1 MNILYNDER
10 LLRLIS
16 NLLTLTDIRANIFD
30 VNGKDIHLDV
40 NMHKP
45 FCQLINGTATGTA
58 RCQTCD
64 AKAVATCAEL
74 RGVYSYRCHAGVC
87 ETIFPVIDGGIP
99 VAFLVF
105 GQLLDDSPMEEQWE
119 QAKTRVSWYEG
130 DMEELRKAF
139 FSFRQYSSEE
149 IDAYTEI
156 LKALASYIQLE
167 GMIRTAE
174 HSDTQKLEL
183 YLDNHYM
190 EKLSL
195 QSISDE
201 LHIGRTKLCALAK
214 RLSGGKTLT
223 HMIATRRVNAAKS
236 LLLQG
241 DEPVSSVAEQ
251 CGFNDYNY
259 FTKIFKSLTGMT
271 PSAYRKEMQKSAS
284 NGYNS

>member
-30 VNGKDIHLDV
+30 VNGKDIHLDA

-45 FCQLINGTATGTA
+45 FCKLINSTAAGTA

-64 AKAVATCAEL
+64 AKAVATCADL

-87 ETIFPVIDGGIP
+87 ETIFPVIDGGVP

-105 GQLLDDSPMEEQWE
+105 GQLLDDTPMEEQWE
-119 QAKTRVSWYEG
+119 QTKARVSWYEG

-139 FSFRQYSSEE
+139 FSFHQYSAEE

-201 LHIGRTKLCALAK
+201 LHIGRTKLCSLAK

-241 DEPVSSVAEQ
+241 DAPVSAVAEQ
-251 CGFNDYNY
+251 CGFSDYNY

-271 PSAYRKEMQKSAS
+271 PSTYRKEMQKNTSH
-284 NGYNS
+284 GYNS

>member
-30 VNGKDIHLDV
+30 VYGKDIHLDA

-45 FCQLINGTATGTA
+45 FCRLIHSAPTGTA
-58 RCQTCD
+58 RCQECD
-64 AKAVATCAEL
+64 ARAVATCAEL
-74 RGVYSYRCHAGVC
+74 RTAYSYRCHAGVC
-87 ETIFPVIDGGIP
+87 ETIFPVIDGGVP
-99 VAFLVF
+99 VAYLVF
-105 GQLLDDSPMEEQWE
+105 GQLLNDTPIEEQWE
-119 QAKTRVSWYEG
+119 QTKARLSWYEG
-130 DMEELRKAF
+130 DMDELRKAF
-139 FSFRQYSSEE
+139 FSFRQYSPEE

-174 HSDTQKLEL
+174 HSDTQKLEF
-183 YLDNHYM
+183 YLDSHYM

-195 QSISDE
+195 QSISDD

-214 RLSGGKTLT
+214 QLSGGKTLT
-223 HMIATRRVNAAKS
+223 HMISMRRVNAAKA
-236 LLLQG
+236 LLLQS
-241 DEPVSSVAEQ
+241 DDPVSAVAEQ
-251 CGFNDYNY
+251 CGFSDYNY
-259 FTKIFKSLTGMT
+259 FTKIFKSITGMT
-271 PSAYRKEMQKSAS
+271 PSAYRKALQKSIS

>member
-1 MNILYNDER
+1 MNILFNDER

-30 VNGKDIHLDV
+30 VNGKDIHLNP

-45 FCQLINGTATGTA
+45 YCQLINSSVAGTA
-58 RCQTCD
+58 RCQECD

-87 ETIFPVIDGGIP
+87 ETIFPVIDGGVP

-105 GQLLDDSPMEEQWE
+105 GQLLDDSPIEEQWE
-119 QAKTRVSWYEG
+119 QAKKRISWYEG

-139 FSFRQYSSEE
+139 FRFRQYSADE

-174 HSDTQKLEL
+174 HSDAQKLEL

-223 HMIATRRVNAAKS
+223 HMIAVRRVNAAKT

-241 DEPVSSVAEQ
+241 DDPVSAVAEQ
-251 CGFNDYNY
+251 CGFSDYNY
-259 FTKIFKSLTGMT
+259 FTKIFKSLTGLT
-271 PSAYRKEMQKSAS
+271 PSAYRKEMQNGSS
-284 NGYNS
+284 IGYNS

>member
-1 MNILYNDER
+1 MNILFNDER

-30 VNGKDIHLDV
+30 VNGRDIHLNA

-45 FCQLINGTATGTA
+45 YCRLINGTAEGTA
-58 RCQTCD
+58 RCQKCD

-87 ETIFPVIDGGIP
+87 ETIFPVIDGGVPI
-99 VAFLVF
+99 AFLVF
-105 GQLLDDSPMEEQWE
+105 GQLLDDSPIEQQWA
-119 QAKTRVSWYEG
+119 QAQERLDWYEG
-130 DMEELRKAF
+130 DMDELRKAF
-139 FSFRQYSSEE
+139 FRFHQYSAEE

-174 HSDTQKLEL
+174 HSDAQKLEL
-183 YLDNHYM
+183 YLDNHYT

-195 QSISDE
+195 HSISDD
-201 LHIGRTKLCALAK
+201 LHIGRTKLCSLAK

-223 HMIATRRVNAAKS
+223 HMISTRRVNAAKS

-241 DEPVSSVAEQ
+241 DDPVSVVAEQ
-251 CGFNDYNY
+251 CGFSDYNY

-271 PSAYRKEMQKSAS
+271 PSAYRKEMQQKTS
-284 NGYNS
+284 NSHNS